1 MRPSRLLLPAFLM
14 LGLAFVAP
22 ARACESALLPE
33 LITEVAG
40 QIELAS
46 RATTMQ
52 EAQIHLRR
60 AARNL
65 SEAEF
70 QLATCDC
77 PSGGAGVAEALA
89 VARRASQ
96 TPDPLDMVNAMDDLV
111 VLFENAV
118 SLLTDET
125 CR

>member
-1 MRPSRLLLPAFLM
+1 MRPSRLSAAAFLLLF
-14 LGLAFVAP
+14 LGFASP
-22 ARACESALLPE
+22 SRACESALLPE
-33 LITEVAG
+33 LVTEVAG

-52 EAQIHLRR
+52 DAQIHLRR

-65 SEAEF
+65 NEAEF

-77 PSGGAGVAEALA
+77 PAGGAGVAEALA
-89 VARRASQ
+89 AARRASQ

-111 VLFENAV
+111 VLFESAI
-118 SLLTDET
+118 SLLTDQS